1 MKKQSI
7 RDLSLE
13 GKRVLMRVDF
23 NTPMHKDGTIA
34 DDARIRA
41 TLASIQYVIS
51 HGGKLILMSHL
62 GRPKGDSDRAKLTL
76 APIRARLEEL
86 LHHPVLFSPE
96 AVGAAALKKSTD
108 LKKGEILLL
117 ENLRFYPG
125 EEEPEKDPTFGA
137 SLAKLGDV
145 YVNDAFGTAHR
156 AHSSTAVIA
165 RYFPNASAVG
175 FLMEKEIGALACL
188 LDNPAR
194 PFYVI
199 MGGAKIADKIG
210 VIQTLL
216 KQVDRLYIGGGM
228 AYPFLKA
235 KGIEI
240 GGSLL
245 EAGADKMAA
254 AILKDSAEKITL
266 PTDLVIADSFSNEA
280 KTKVI
285 SVNEGIPSG
294 WQGMDIGPQTIQTWT
309 HSLKEAATIFW
320 NGPLG
325 VYEMPK
331 FMEGTR
337 QIGTALALAKGKAK
351 VVVGGGDSAAAVA
364 QIGFDEGS
372 FYHISMG
379 GGATLEYLEFGHLP
393 GIDCLT
399 NT

>member
-1 MKKQSI
+1 
-7 RDLSLE
+7 
-13 GKRVLMRVDF
+13 MRVDF

-41 TLASIQYVIS
+41 ALLSIQYVIS

-62 GRPKGDSDRAKLTL
+62 GRPKGDADRAKLTL
-76 APIRARLEEL
+76 APIGKRLEEL
-86 LHHPVLFSPE
+86 LHRPVLFSPE
-96 AVGAAALKKSTD
+96 AIGPAASQKSLA

-117 ENLRFYPG
+117 ENLRFYPS
-125 EEEPEKDPTFGA
+125 EEEPEKDPTFA
-137 SLAKLGDV
+137 ESLAKLGDV

-156 AHSSTAVIA
+156 AHSSTATIA
-165 RYFPNASAVG
+165 RYFPNASAIG
-175 FLMEKEIGALACL
+175 FLMEKEIGALASL
-188 LDNPAR
+188 VDHPAR

-199 MGGAKIADKIG
+199 MGGAKIGDKIG

-235 KGIEI
+235 KGFEI
-240 GGSLL
+240 GDSLL
-245 EAGADKMAA
+245 EAGAEKLAA
-254 AILKDSAEKITL
+254 AILKDSAEKIIL
-266 PTDLVIADSFSNEA
+266 PTDLVIADAFSNEA

-285 SVNEGIPSG
+285 LVGEGIPSG
-294 WQGMDIGPQTIQTWT
+294 WQGMDIGPQTIRSWS
-309 HSLKEAATIFW
+309 HSLKESATIFW

-337 QIGTALALAKGKAK
+337 SIATALSSLKGKAK
-351 VVVGGGDSAAAVA
+351 VVVGGGDSAAAVL
-364 QIGFDEGS
+364 QVGLDEGS

-399 NT
+399 DK

>member
-1 MKKQSI
+1 
-7 RDLSLE
+7 
-13 GKRVLMRVDF
+13 MRVDF

-34 DDARIRA
+34 DDARIKA
-41 TLASIQYVIS
+41 ALPSIQYVLS

-62 GRPKGDSDRAKLTL
+62 GRPKGDTDRAKLTL
-76 APIRARLEEL
+76 APIRKRLEEL
-86 LHHPVLFSPE
+86 LHRPVLFSPE
-96 AVGAAALKKSTD
+96 AVGPVALKMSTD

-125 EEEPEKDPTFGA
+125 EEAPEKDPTFAA
-137 SLAKLGDV
+137 SLAKLGEV

-156 AHSSTAVIA
+156 AHSSTAIIA
-165 RYFPNASAVG
+165 RFFPKASAAG

-199 MGGAKIADKIG
+199 MGGAKISDKIG

-216 KQVDRLYIGGGM
+216 KEVDRLYIGGGM

-235 KGIEI
+235 KEIEI
-240 GGSLL
+240 GDSLL

-254 AILKDSAEKITL
+254 AILKDRADKIIL
-266 PTDLVIADSFSNEA
+266 PTDLVIADAFSNEA

-285 SVNEGIPSG
+285 SVSEGIPSG
-294 WQGMDIGPQTIQTWT
+294 WQGMDIGPQTIRTWS
-309 HSLKEAATIFW
+309 HSLKEASTIFW

-325 VYEMPK
+325 VYEMAK
-331 FMEGTR
+331 FVEGTR
-337 QIGTALALAKGKAK
+337 AIATALSFLKGKAK
-351 VVVGGGDSAAAVA
+351 VVVGGGDSAAAVM
-364 QIGFDEGS
+364 QIGLEEKS

-399 NT
+399 DK